1 MTNISNIDLPTTLKN
16 FTELVKQNEQII
28 YNNIANHINNNA
40 DRHTA
45 SDIVYNGN
53 VTVEQQI
60 QSMLQTISNIQ
71 NNLSTAT
78 SLLRETQDLA
88 DEAQRVAATKTST
101 TINGKYG
108 DVILK
113 QGAGIII
120 SEEVEEGGAVFT
132 INNTVSGGV
141 VVTGNTGRQ
150 FTYTI
155 NLASVVADESIPNLD
170 LMLVD
175 AGVKLKASVQMKV
188 YDPTNGT
195 TVLQTVPAGSMTTI
209 EQSGILRVTSAVAQV
224 SIYIPRVV
232 S

>member
-1 MTNISNIDLPTTLKN
+1 MTNINNINLPTTLKN
-16 FTELVKQNEQII
+16 FTELVKQNEQIL
-28 YNNIANHINNNA
+28 YNDIANHINNNA

-45 SDIVYNGN
+45 SDIIYNGS

-71 NNLSTAT
+71 SNLTTAT
-78 SLLRETQDLA
+78 QLLTETQSLA

-120 SEEVEEGGAVFT
+120 SEEVETGGAVFT
-132 INNTVSGGV
+132 INNTISGGV

-155 NLASVVADESIPNLD
+155 NLASVVSDESIPNLD

-175 AGVKLKASVQMKV
+175 AGVKLQASVAMKV

-195 TVLQTVPAGSMTTI
+195 TVLQSIPAGAMTTV
-209 EQSGILRVTSAVAQV
+209 EQSGILRVTSSVAQV

-232 S
+232 